1 MLVKFLNSDSTVST
15 AIAGSYFKGDGWTGA
30 YYDSGTGQLVFE
42 SEDGLGFT
50 TGDLRVATGGT
61 SSVEWASVLNKP
73 TEFTPVSHNHEIS
86 DVTGLQAALTAAT
99 DTLATLQTEIAEA
112 RSQLAAVATFASPNA
127 GGIVPGR
134 YYDNA
139 TGSTNSSLYT
149 GTANRVDMVAFITS
163 VPLTVDQ
170 IGFAIATP
178 GSGAYGRAF
187 IYSSGADG
195 WPESLM
201 YESNSDLDL
210 NSGTFQGE
218 TLASPFTFEPNRI
231 YWVGWR
237 FGAASTY
244 AVMRG
249 VAVSSVPNM
258 GLLASS
264 GNTYCSVLRRSIP
277 FGTPMPAT
285 WVFDQSEL
293 AANIIAPSFR
303 MRAA

>member
-30 YYDSGTGQLVFE
+30 YYDSDGGRLIFE
-42 SEDGLGFT
+42 SEDGLGFV
-50 TGDLRVATGGT
+50 TGDLRVGAGSTG
-61 SSVEWASVLNKP
+61 P
-73 TEFTPVSHNHEIS
+73 HNHEIS
-86 DVTGLQAALTAAT
+86 DVAGLQAALATAT
-99 DTLATLQTEIAEA
+99 DTLNTLQTEIAEA

-139 TGSTNSSLYT
+139 TGGTNSNLYT
-149 GTANRVDMVAFITS
+149 SAANRVDMVTFITS

-210 NSGTFQGE
+210 NSSTFQGE
-218 TLASPFTFEPNRI
+218 TLASPFTFEANRI

-237 FGAASTY
+237 FGAATTY
-244 AVMRG
+244 ATMRG
-249 VAVSSVPNM
+249 VSFASVPNM
-258 GLLASS
+258 GLLAPN
-264 GNTYCSVLRRSIP
+264 GNTYCSVMRRNIP
-277 FGTPMPAT
+277 FETPMPVT

>member
-1 MLVKFLNSDSTVST
+1 MT
-15 AIAGSYFKGDGWTGA
+15 
-30 YYDSGTGQLVFE
+30 
-42 SEDGLGFT
+42 
-50 TGDLRVATGGT
+50 
-61 SSVEWASVLNKP
+61 
-73 TEFTPVSHNHEIS
+73 
-86 DVTGLQAALTAAT
+86 AT
-99 DTLATLQTEIAEA
+99 DTLNTLQTEIAEA

-139 TGSTNSSLYT
+139 TGSTNNNTYT
-149 GTANRVDMVAFITS
+149 GAANRVDMVTFITS

-201 YESNSDLDL
+201 YESNSNLDL

-218 TLASPFTFEPNRI
+218 TLASPFTFEANRI

-237 FGAASTY
+237 FGTATTY
-244 AVMRG
+244 ATMRG
-249 VAVSSVPNM
+249 VAVTSVPNM
-258 GLLASS
+258 GLLASN
-264 GNTYCSVLRRSIP
+264 GNTYCSVLRRNIP
-277 FGTPMPAT
+277 FNTPMPAT

-303 MRAA
+303 MRAV